1 VNRKIIGITV
11 IALWL
16 VGLGLL
22 YKRNGTH
29 GPEQSLT
36 QAAMRVSPD
45 TYYYLLE
52 QSGSQVGAAS
62 STVDTTK
69 DRIIAVDFV
78 RGAIPVGND
87 VLKLEARSEARFT
100 RGLRLRDFVIRA
112 VGDLTPFTLRGVM
125 QEGEDKT
132 LRVTATNDKG
142 KPITQESVPQLPV
155 FVPTMAPLP
164 LMLKGEPKVGDS
176 ISVAIFNPVSRSVQ
190 PATLKILADSLFLVP
205 DSATLD
211 PTSGKWVKIRQ
222 ASVRGWRIGGKDAPV
237 TAWVDASGR
246 LLAASEPGGIS
257 LSRTTFE
264 MSFGNWKI
272 DHSPKAD
279 SAAASAKA
287 EISAKPK
294 SSPKS
299 TGKT

>member
-1 VNRKIIGITV
+1 VNRKIIGIAV
-11 IALWL
+11 VALWL

-29 GPEQSLT
+29 GGEQTLA

-45 TYYYLLE
+45 TYYYLL
-52 QSGSQVGAAS
+52 QKSGVQVGAAS

-69 DRIIAVDFV
+69 DRIVAVDFV
-78 RGAIPVGND
+78 RGAIPVGNT

-100 RGLRLRDFVIRA
+100 RGFRLRDFVIRA

-132 LRVTATNDKG
+132 LRVTATNDKR

-155 FVPTMAPLP
+155 FVPTMAPIP
-164 LMLKGEPKVGDS
+164 LMLKGEPKIGDS
-176 ISVAIFNPVSRSVQ
+176 ITVAIFNPISRSVQ
-190 PATLKILADSLFLVP
+190 PATLKIQADSLFLVP
-205 DSATLD
+205 DSASLD
-211 PTSGKWVKIRQ
+211 SASGKWVKIRQ

-246 LLAASEPGGIS
+246 LLAATEPGGIS
-257 LSRTTFE
+257 LARTTFE

-279 SAAASAKA
+279 STAT
-287 EISAKPK
+287 
-294 SSPKS
+294 
-299 TGKT
+299 TGKAVLTARKKSPAKT

>member
-1 VNRKIIGITV
+1 VSRKIIGIAV
-11 IALWL
+11 ITLWL

-29 GPEQSLT
+29 GPEQNLA

-52 QSGSQVGAAS
+52 QSGVQVGAAS

-69 DRIIAVDFV
+69 DRIISVDFL
-78 RGAIPVGND
+78 RGAIPVGNN

-176 ISVAIFNPVSRSVQ
+176 ISVAIFNPVSRTVQ

-205 DSATLD
+205 DSASLD
-211 PTSGKWVKIRQ
+211 SATGKWVKIRQ
-222 ASVRGWRIGGKDAPV
+222 ASIRGWRLGGKNAPV

-246 LLAASEPGGIS
+246 LLAANEPGGIS

-279 SAAASAKA
+279 STATAGKVKSPEEKTSPAK
-287 EISAKPK
+287 
-294 SSPKS
+294 
-299 TGKT
+299 T

>member
-1 VNRKIIGITV
+1 VNRKIIGIAV

-29 GPEQSLT
+29 GPEQSLA

-52 QSGSQVGAAS
+52 QSGVQVGAAS

-69 DRIIAVDFV
+69 DRIISVDFV
-78 RGAIPVGND
+78 RGAIPVGNS

-164 LMLKGEPKVGDS
+164 LMLRGEPKIGDS
-176 ISVAIFNPVSRSVQ
+176 ISVAIFNPVSRTVQ
-190 PATLKILADSLFLVP
+190 NANLKILADSLFLIP
-205 DSATLD
+205 DSASLD
-211 PTSGKWVKIRQ
+211 SATGKWVKIRQ
-222 ASVRGWRIGGKDAPV
+222 ASVRGWRLGGKNAPV

-246 LLAASEPGGIS
+246 LLAATEPGGIS

-264 MSFGNWKI
+264 MSFGNWKL
-272 DHSPKAD
+272 DHSAPGAD
-279 SAAASAKA
+279 SSKA
-287 EISAKPK
+287 TVKRQQR
-294 SSPKS
+294 SP
-299 TGKT
+299 

>member
-1 VNRKIIGITV
+1 VNRKIIGIAV

-29 GPEQSLT
+29 GPEQNLA

-45 TYYYLLE
+45 TYYYILD
-52 QSGSQVGAAS
+52 QSGVQVGAAS

-69 DRIIAVDFV
+69 DRILSVDFV
-78 RGAIPVGND
+78 RGAIPVGNN

-164 LMLKGEPKVGDS
+164 LMLEGDPKIGDS
-176 ISVAIFNPVSRSVQ
+176 ITVAIFNPLSRTVQ
-190 PATLKILADSLFLVP
+190 PATLKILSDSLFLVP
-205 DSATLD
+205 DSASLD
-211 PTSGKWVKIRQ
+211 SATGRWVKIRQ
-222 ASVRGWRIGGKDAPV
+222 ASIRGWRLGGKNAPV

-246 LLAASEPGGIS
+246 LLAANEPGGIS

-264 MSFGNWKI
+264 MSFGNWRL

-279 SAAASAKA
+279 SAATAGKATSPEKKTSGAK
-287 EISAKPK
+287 
-294 SSPKS
+294 
-299 TGKT
+299 T

>member
-1 VNRKIIGITV
+1 MNRKVIGITV
-11 IALWL
+11 VALWL
-16 VGLGLL
+16 IGLGLL

-29 GPEQSLT
+29 APEQTL
-36 QAAMRVSPD
+36 AEAGMHVSPD
-45 TYYYLLE
+45 TYYYLLQ
-52 QSGSQVGAAS
+52 QSGVQIGAAS

-69 DRIIAVDFV
+69 DRILSVDFV
-78 RGAIPVGND
+78 RGAIPVGNT

-112 VGDLTPFTLRGVM
+112 VAGPTPFTLRGVV

-164 LMLKGEPKVGDS
+164 LMLKAQPKIGDS
-176 ISVAIFNPVSRSVQ
+176 ISVAIFNPISRTVQ
-190 PATLKILADSLFLVP
+190 PATLRIESDSLFLVP
-205 DSATLD
+205 DSASLD
-211 PTSGKWVKIRQ
+211 SATGKWVKFRQ
-222 ASVRGWRIGGKDAPV
+222 TSIRGWRIGGKNAPV
-237 TAWVDASGR
+237 TVWVDASGR

-264 MSFGNWKI
+264 LSFGNWKI

-279 SAAASAKA
+279 TVAMPGKTALPAK
-287 EISAKPK
+287 S
-294 SSPKS
+294 KS
-299 TGKT
+299 TPKT